1 MQKFRVFFNKIV
13 QQASGETGEVEIVRY
28 QVGKMAKPVQANFL
42 LNTNL
47 CKAGRLK
54 RVSISQW
61 VKLKQVSVQ
70 QAKRTRGEV
79 QNLCKAGRLKQVS
92 ISQWVKLNNFQFASE
107 ANKGQT
113 PKPLQANWQGQT
125 TVLFRWHTGF

>member
-42 LNTNL
+42 CNNGKVPNL

-61 VKLKQVSVQ
+61 VKL
-70 QAKRTRGEV
+70 
-79 QNLCKAGRLKQVS
+79 
-92 ISQWVKLNNFQFASE
+92 NNFQFASE
-107 ANKGQT
+107 ASKGQS
-113 PKPLQANWQGQT
+113 PKPLPTKQAG
-125 TVLFRWHTGF
+125 